1 MGARATSA
9 SSSELSQRA
18 EREALRRE
26 RDRTHS
32 RERTPISDGHG
43 SKPVTPSSPFLP
55 AAAAAAAL
63 HGMHHFQEYPARQ
76 ELEALQALDYMRAGG
91 GLPPH
96 FPPPP
101 GHPLNGHSTQL
112 TNGPG
117 GPINASSLAGLAAVS
132 AAAAAQAA
140 SAGRPTSTPSTPSN
154 NAFGGHPPPP
164 ENGKNNFEFQRIAF
178 DRSKMSEEE
187 AFEHAIEM
195 IQTRQMGFRKAADF
209 FSVSK
214 WKLYKTAR
222 KRGIYAEIKKQN
234 QAQQALTKVP
244 TNVQHFADLGVYKQL
259 KKKTHLPGHAEADSR
274 KVFKTPTNNNN
285 NNNNNN
291 ISSLVHLQKKMMQEA
306 TKGEKEKQHL
316 IVEAETTIPKPETM
330 IIRPAIPPE
339 GVEVAAS
346 PDGEEDD

>member
-1 MGARATSA
+1 MG
-9 SSSELSQRA
+9 
-18 EREALRRE
+18 
-26 RDRTHS
+26 
-32 RERTPISDGHG
+32 
-43 SKPVTPSSPFLP
+43 
-55 AAAAAAAL
+55 
-63 HGMHHFQEYPARQ
+63 
-76 ELEALQALDYMRAGG
+76 
-91 GLPPH
+91 
-96 FPPPP
+96 
-101 GHPLNGHSTQL
+101 
-112 TNGPG
+112 
-117 GPINASSLAGLAAVS
+117 
-132 AAAAAQAA
+132 
-140 SAGRPTSTPSTPSN
+140 
-154 NAFGGHPPPP
+154 
-164 ENGKNNFEFQRIAF
+164 
-178 DRSKMSEEE
+178 SKMSEEE

-259 KKKTHLPGHAEADSR
+259 KKKTHLTKDGLFPHLPGHAEADSR
-274 KVFKTPTNNNN
+274 KVFKTPTN

-346 PDGEEDD
+346 PDGEEDDVDIDEEDDEHVLVINHRENETASPEDEEDSSREDS